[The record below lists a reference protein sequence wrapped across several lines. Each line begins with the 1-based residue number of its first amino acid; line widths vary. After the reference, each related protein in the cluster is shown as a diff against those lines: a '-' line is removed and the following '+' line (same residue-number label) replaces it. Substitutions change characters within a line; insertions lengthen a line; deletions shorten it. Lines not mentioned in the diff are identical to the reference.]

1 MDFFSNFFCLINKNI
16 KTFSFPTGGFG
27 ENVIIFEKKNSE
39 KMRKNVKI
47 SVHVD
52 NKKKNVL
59 IFGEGPTQ
67 GLDDTILTAEK

>member
-16 KTFSFPTGGFG
+16 RTFSFPTGGFG
-27 ENVIIFEKKNSE
+27 ENVIIFEKKISE

>member
-1 MDFFSNFFCLINKNI
+1 MLDIKNI
-16 KTFSFPTGGFG
+16 ITFSFPTGGFG
-27 ENVIIFEKKNSE
+27 KNVIIFEKKISE

-47 SVHVD
+47 SVHVN

>member
-1 MDFFSNFFCLINKNI
+1 MDFFSNFFCLINKNT

-27 ENVIIFEKKNSE
+27 ENVIIFEKKISE

-52 NKKKNVL
+52 NKKKT
-59 IFGEGPTQ
+59 F
-67 GLDDTILTAEK
+67 

>member
-1 MDFFSNFFCLINKNI
+1 
-16 KTFSFPTGGFG
+16 
-27 ENVIIFEKKNSE
+27 
-39 KMRKNVKI
+39 MRKNVKI
-47 SVHVD
+47 SVHVN

>member
-1 MDFFSNFFCLINKNI
+1 MLDIKNI

-27 ENVIIFEKKNSE
+27 ENVIIFEKKISE

-52 NKKKNVL
+52 NKKKRVL

-67 GLDDTILTAEK
+67 GSDDTILTAEK

>member
-1 MDFFSNFFCLINKNI
+1 MLDIKNI
-16 KTFSFPTGGFG
+16 ITFSFPTGGFG
-27 ENVIIFEKKNSE
+27 ENVIIFEKKISE

-47 SVHVD
+47 SVHVN

>member
-1 MDFFSNFFCLINKNI
+1 MLDIKNI
-16 KTFSFPTGGFG
+16 ITFSFPTGGFG
-27 ENVIIFEKKNSE
+27 ENVIIFEKKVSE

>member
-16 KTFSFPTGGFG
+16 RTFSFPTGGFG
-27 ENVIIFEKKNSE
+27 ENVIIFEKKVSE